1 MIRTTQAF
9 AILLLIAIGC
19 NTTGNGKNASMI
31 VAPDSTSTDAGI
43 TINTSNAVA
52 LYKQVHSGVTIDIYF
67 AKGMVPRDILADP
80 YFSWLKALNL
90 NSLQYSGGSTSDHDH
105 AIIGDTLINGGKGD
119 GYNLRREDAE
129 ARGESFDEILDGVG
143 TVKFG
148 VDFFNQYTALLKKL
162 KVRGDLIAN
171 VQGGTLE
178 ELYWKIERSNAQRVI
193 FGLEQNISSNA
204 RDYPDGNAYKKKI
217 SQWIEA
223 VEKKYPGIITTVDA
237 APVYKQTSKF
247 SEWNKQLKDIPG
259 DEARLYIWDKD
270 LFTAK
275 ENAADNLPVINQAFS
290 QTIPQWLQTFK
301 SNFPGKN
308 VAVCQWGIKA
318 KTSIHNTMIGCL
330 YIGKF
335 YEFVINYNSNNNNF
349 ISYAAFMPLKSL
361 NRGDG
366 GKGDAG
372 NFYKTLKAC
381 GLLFEGNKKV
391 NEMVITG
398 LTGVSGV
405 ACSENG
411 IHSLLLM
418 NETGNEISIPSLKVD
433 GKSVTGKSFTI
444 HSVAASSL
452 GSFDVSE
459 GSVQSTSVIL
469 KPYSVNVVVF

>member
-1 MIRTTQAF
+1 MIKTTQVLL
-9 AILLLIAIGC
+9 IWLLIAMGC
-19 NTTGNGKNASMI
+19 NTTGNGKHSEFSSA
-31 VAPDSTSTDAGI
+31 VEPHATDAGI
-43 TINTSNAVA
+43 SIQTAQAVP
-52 LYKQVHSGVTIDIYF
+52 LYKQVHSGVTIDIF
-67 AKGMVPRDILADP
+67 FGKGMVPRDVLTEP

-105 AIIGDTLINGGKGD
+105 AIIGDTLIHGGRGD
-119 GYNLRREDAE
+119 GYNLSREDAE

-162 KVRGDLIAN
+162 NVRGDLIAN

-178 ELYWKIERSNAQRVI
+178 ELYWKIERTHAQRVI

-217 SQWIEA
+217 SQWIES

-237 APVYKQTSKF
+237 APVYKQTAKF
-247 SEWNKQLKDIPG
+247 TEWNRQLKDIPG

-275 ENAADNLPVINQAFS
+275 ENAADNLPAINQAFS
-290 QTIPQWLQTFK
+290 QTIPQWLQAFK
-301 SNFPGKN
+301 SSFPGKN

-318 KTSIHNTMIGCL
+318 KTSIHNTMTGCL

-335 YEFVINYNSNNNNF
+335 YEFVISYNRLNNNF

-366 GKGDAG
+366 GKGDAA

-381 GLLFEGNKKV
+381 GMLFEGSKQV
-391 NEMVITG
+391 NDMVISG
-398 LTGVSGV
+398 LPGVSGV

-411 IHSLLLM
+411 TYSLLLM
-418 NETGNEISIPSLKVD
+418 NESGNEISVPSLKIN
-433 GKSVTGKSFTI
+433 GSTISGKSFTI
-444 HSVAASSL
+444 HSVSASSL
-452 GSFDVSE
+452 GSLDVRENTTKS
-459 GSVQSTSVIL
+459 SSLVL